1 MSFLLIGLQPARASR
16 LKRRADDAKKQ
27 LVPDGCE
34 HTLARLDDVHI
45 PGALSAKLRE
55 AWQYCYYLPSYLRIL
70 VSPLESWTKRH
81 RLYTEVQDS
90 QATGLLPTKTLH
102 TGCLSDSGVCTAE
115 STPSIRSN
123 CFVHLSSAPNSCG
136 TLLVSTCGLKTTGA
150 RCNSTLL
157 NKSDSSRQ

>member
-1 MSFLLIGLQPARASR
+1 MQRNNLGRA
-16 LKRRADDAKKQ
+16 
-27 LVPDGCE
+27 GCE

-55 AWQYCYYLPSYLRIL
+55 AWQSCYYLPSYLRIL
-70 VSPLESWTKRH
+70 VSPLKSRTKRP

-123 CFVHLSSAPNSCG
+123 CCVHLLSAPNSCG
-136 TLLVSTCGLKTTGA
+136 TLLTSTCGLKTTAHDATRPYSTSQIAAVNSHVDQPTAPQDLA
-150 RCNSTLL
+150 R
-157 NKSDSSRQ
+157 SDL

>member
-1 MSFLLIGLQPARASR
+1 MSSR
-16 LKRRADDAKKQ
+16 LRSGRNTANKQ
-27 LVPDGCE
+27 LGPDGCE

-45 PGALSAKLRE
+45 PGALLAKLRE
-55 AWQYCYYLPSYLRIL
+55 AWQSCYYLPSYLRIL

-115 STPSIRSN
+115 NTPLIK
-123 CFVHLSSAPNSCG
+123 
-136 TLLVSTCGLKTTGA
+136 LLCTSVATPPTPA
-150 RCNSTLL
+150 EPFWRPHAV
-157 NKSDSSRQ
+157 